1 MRTDEVFSSHT
12 QWTRKDVVRL
22 VMGSILILQ
31 CVDLSNGRLIKSF
44 TSVPALYFSYKLCV
58 RYEDLPLRFSSVT
71 TPLIL
76 YWMLEAVATFSTL
89 DLADIVL
96 YIALK
101 ICLIEVIRWKM
112 GETRRSTLRQR
123 AVSEKTTRQ
132 AVSTSGDQIMDI
144 TQSNISSVK
153 ESEPYS
159 LPISSQTESTVYRTI
174 STFKESSLTSMEIG
188 ITPFCAWPGDENE
201 EMDEEVEVEDDESNS
216 SQHFSTAMEPKVMCE
231 GAGDWRTDTSKLSQT
246 RTLPTIEMNSVQSLS
261 SASVDYWQSSYGTEL
276 ITNPMF
282 TLEFPRFGHKR
293 WKKITL
299 SNVSQ
304 NKVIWSLRSNMSSA
318 LMATPTAGLLRS
330 GEHGSLKVFMADDCT
345 SNGKIE
351 VAYAVVDDSVEEFSR
366 DLYLSSPL
374 KSHCLDILLH

>member
-1 MRTDEVFSSHT
+1 MSPRKSISSYEQMRTDEVFSSHT

-246 RTLPTIEMNSVQSLS
+246 RTLPTIEMNSVQ
-261 SASVDYWQSSYGTEL
+261 
-276 ITNPMF
+276 IPK
-282 TLEFPRFGHKR
+282 GHT
-293 WKKITL
+293 INL
-299 SNVSQ
+299 
-304 NKVIWSLRSNMSSA
+304 
-318 LMATPTAGLLRS
+318 
-330 GEHGSLKVFMADDCT
+330 
-345 SNGKIE
+345 
-351 VAYAVVDDSVEEFSR
+351 
-366 DLYLSSPL
+366 
-374 KSHCLDILLH
+374 